1 MTEIINLTPHPLN
14 LELGGKMVEI
24 PSSGVARCA
33 TTVVDVIENLN
44 GLSEEDKD
52 YFREICADLGVR
64 LVTTSFGEVVGLP
77 EPQEGKIY
85 VVSAM
90 VLAAL
95 KGSRRDVFGPADY
108 IRDES
113 GKIVGAR
120 ALTR

>member
-52 YFREICADLGVR
+52 YFDPL
-64 LVTTSFGEVVGLP
+64 
-77 EPQEGKIY
+77 
-85 VVSAM
+85 
-90 VLAAL
+90 L
-95 KGSRRDVFGPADY
+95 KDCKEYNQYKDRWPHNTDTRRDGGPCPVSTW
-108 IRDES
+108 I
-113 GKIVGAR
+113 
-120 ALTR
+120 